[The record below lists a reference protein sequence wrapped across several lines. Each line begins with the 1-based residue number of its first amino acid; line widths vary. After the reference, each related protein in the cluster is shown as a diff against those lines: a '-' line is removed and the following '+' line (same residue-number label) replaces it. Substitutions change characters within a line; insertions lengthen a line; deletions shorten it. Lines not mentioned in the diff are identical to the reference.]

1 MYGDGTLRQFFTA
14 IVELGMSLE
23 LKREWIR
30 DHKMP
35 TVIPPHKDLLEF
47 LRAQRTL
54 LNTSKTYK
62 QPTDNYKVYRHPEKT
77 SSPEPVTG
85 H

>member
-1 MYGDGTLRQFFTA
+1 MYGDGTLGQFFTA
-14 IVELGMSLE
+14 IVELGMSPE
-23 LKREWIR
+23 LKREWLR
-30 DHKMP
+30 DHKMQ
-35 TVIPPHKDLLEF
+35 TVIPPHKDLLE

-62 QPTDNYKVYRHPEKT
+62 RPTDNYKVYRHPEKT